1 MHLVQHVADRRAALT
16 RRQQAV
22 QGQLLQLLRT
32 LGQLL
37 RLYGRMD
44 EEMLRFGE
52 QEILDHQA
60 QLDQVG
66 TGDGGLKFRADAE
79 GHVVHMVWLCMAHVN
94 VGVEGG
100 MSSWSPG
107 RPAVQHRLTHAPA
120 SEGQEPTHA
129 PPFFSQLTA

>member
-1 MHLVQHVADRRAALT
+1 MGSQLGLHLVQHVADRRAALT

-37 RLYGRMD
+37 QLYGRMD

-66 TGDGGLKFRADAE
+66 TGDGGRSLEPESGIMLFICCCLVWPMGMWVLK
-79 GHVVHMVWLCMAHVN
+79 
-94 VGVEGG
+94 VG
-100 MSSWSPG
+100 
-107 RPAVQHRLTHAPA
+107 
-120 SEGQEPTHA
+120 
-129 PPFFSQLTA
+129 